1 MKTKN
6 QTERFKQ
13 LIRSYEEK
21 NETTREEVSLSIN
34 EQILQEETNRFK
46 EVARIDEWIGQKQQF
61 ATNSSFVAG
70 QGQTVN
76 TFLPQAQNNAD
87 YNPNYTYLKP
97 SEALKLAIERTL
109 KSGAPIND
117 ISFYDEINLNL
128 NKMGFNSKSALDIK
142 NTILNSIKDNV

>member
-87 YNPNYTYLKP
+87 YNPNYTYLQ
-97 SEALKLAIERTL
+97 SNEALSLAIKRAID
-109 KSGAPIND
+109 SGAPINNLG
-117 ISFYDEINLNL
+117 FYEEINWNL
-128 NKMGFNSKSALDIK
+128 NNMGFNSRQPLDIK
-142 NTILNSIKDNV
+142 TMLKKMVND